1 MAEFGDRSGFLE
13 QVRQANFMAG
23 GFLNISEAAVH
34 LNISE
39 DAVKQLV
46 DQRKLFALRDTS
58 GYKFKHEELD
68 RYLEDQKDISQIDA
82 TEPKAPHES
91 SLSLDGLE
99 LDLSDEATASEEKDT
114 QPKSTDSPANVDEEK
129 PDSGIGIGELELES
143 GLSLADSGN
152 SAGGAAI
159 EATGIL
165 PTQEAEASLLI
176 GGDLD
181 GSDLDVPATLLGG
194 SEELSRA
201 EEENDSPHE
210 EGIANAQSI
219 VLGDEI
225 ELSGIDVDLSDVGSA
240 ASGAAE
246 EPAQSLLLG
255 DSLAG
260 DIESIVASDIFVDEG
275 LASVVLETDGSG
287 SLLVQGS
294 GLKENNEISG
304 IESSGIIDSD
314 PTIEGSDVGSAISG
328 ESGVIME
335 GGLSLEGDEVKA
347 WDVDLGEFLND
358 IEEDPDAATMLG
370 TANDFDLDAEGSS
383 TDDPSQ
389 SADLASS
396 QAGDSMFDK
405 SAGPGDSSFFGEEV
419 GKEAN
424 ALTAG
429 SDMLSSSQLIG
440 ILDDTQFNSLQVTG
454 LICCA
459 LLLLLGGL
467 LTFDL
472 VRTIGSSADTSL
484 SNPLVGS
491 LSQLFGWRQ

>member
-1 MAEFGDRSGFLE
+1 
-13 QVRQANFMAG
+13 MAG
-23 GFLNISEAAVH
+23 GFLNIAEAAAH

-46 DQRKLFALRDTS
+46 DQRKLFSLRDTS
-58 GYKFKHEELD
+58 GLKFKHEELD
-68 RYLEDQKDISQIDA
+68 RYLEDQKEIGGADA
-82 TEPKAPHES
+82 TASETPES
-91 SLSLDGLE
+91 DISLDGLE
-99 LDLSDEATASEEKDT
+99 LDLSDDDSSPQEKNPQQTDADT
-114 QPKSTDSPANVDEEK
+114 PPNVLEEK
-129 PDSGIGIGELELES
+129 PGSEIGLGDLELES
-143 GLSLADSGN
+143 GLSLADSR
-152 SAGGAAI
+152 SIDDEAI

-181 GSDLDVPATLLGG
+181 GSDVDVPATLLGTN
-194 SEELSRA
+194 EELS
-201 EEENDSPHE
+201 EEKAGNASPQDQDIENAKSVVIGE
-210 EGIANAQSI
+210 
-219 VLGDEI
+219 EI
-225 ELSGIDVDLSDVGSA
+225 EISGIDVDLSDVGLA
-240 ASGAAE
+240 DPVGTE
-246 EPAQSLLLG
+246 EPAQSLVLG

-275 LASVVLETDGSG
+275 LASAVFETDGSG
-287 SLLVQGS
+287 SVVVQDSGS
-294 GLKENNEISG
+294 ILPGDVSG
-304 IESSGIIDSD
+304 IIEDGSGIIDSD
-314 PTIEGSDVGSAISG
+314 LTGEGSDVGSALSD
-328 ESGVIME
+328 VKME
-335 GGLSLEGDEVKA
+335 GGLSLEDGKIQA

-358 IEEDPDAATMLG
+358 VEDDPDAATMLG
-370 TANDFDLDAEGSS
+370 TANEFDLDAEGSS

-419 GKEAN
+419 GKDAN
-424 ALTAG
+424 SLTAG
-429 SDMLSSSQLIG
+429 SDVLSSSFGYIH
-440 ILDDTQFNSLQVTG
+440 DDAKFNGWQVTG

-491 LSQLFGWRQ
+491 LSQLFGWQQ

>member
-1 MAEFGDRSGFLE
+1 
-13 QVRQANFMAG
+13 MAG
-23 GFLNISEAAVH
+23 GFLNIAEAAAH

-46 DQRKLFALRDTS
+46 DQRKLFSLRDTS
-58 GYKFKHEELD
+58 GLKFKHEELD
-68 RYLEDQKDISQIDA
+68 RYLEDQKEIGGADPTASE
-82 TEPKAPHES
+82 TPES
-91 SLSLDGLE
+91 EISLDGLE
-99 LDLSDEATASEEKDT
+99 LDLSDDDSSSQEKP
-114 QPKSTDSPANVDEEK
+114 QQTDADIPPDVLEEK
-129 PDSGIGIGELELES
+129 PGSEIGLGDLELES
-143 GLSLADSGN
+143 GLSLADSRSIDDG
-152 SAGGAAI
+152 AI

-181 GSDLDVPATLLGG
+181 GSDIDVPATLLGTN
-194 SEELSRA
+194 EELSEA
-201 EEENDSPHE
+201 KAGNASPQDQDIENAKSVVIGE
-210 EGIANAQSI
+210 
-219 VLGDEI
+219 EI
-225 ELSGIDVDLSDVGSA
+225 EISGIDVDLSDVGLA
-240 ASGAAE
+240 DPIGTE
-246 EPAQSLLLG
+246 EPAQSLVLG

-275 LASVVLETDGSG
+275 LASAVFETDGSG
-287 SLLVQGS
+287 SVVVQDSGS
-294 GLKENNEISG
+294 ILPGDVSG
-304 IESSGIIDSD
+304 IIEDGSGIIDSD
-314 PTIEGSDVGSAISG
+314 LTGEGSDVGSALSD
-328 ESGVIME
+328 VKME
-335 GGLSLEGDEVKA
+335 GGLSLEDGKIQA

-358 IEEDPDAATMLG
+358 VEDDPDAATMLG
-370 TANDFDLDAEGSS
+370 TANEFDLDAEGSS

-405 SAGPGDSSFFGEEV
+405 SAGPGDSSFFGEEL
-419 GKEAN
+419 GKDAN
-424 ALTAG
+424 PLTAG
-429 SDMLSSSQLIG
+429 SDMLSSSFGYIH
-440 ILDDTQFNSLQVTG
+440 DDAKLNGWQVTG

-491 LSQLFGWRQ
+491 LSQLFGWQQ

>member
-1 MAEFGDRSGFLE
+1 MAEFGDRSGFFE
-13 QVRQANFMAG
+13 HVRQANFMAG

-68 RYLEDQKDISQIDA
+68 RYLEDQKDISEIDA
-82 TEPKAPHES
+82 SDPKAPDES

-99 LDLSDEATASEEKDT
+99 LDLSDEVTASEEKDT
-114 QPKSTDSPANVDEEK
+114 QQKSTDSSANVDEEK
-129 PDSGIGIGELELES
+129 PDSAIGIGELELES
-143 GLSLADSGN
+143 GLSLAGSGN
-152 SAGGAAI
+152 SAGEAAI

-201 EEENDSPHE
+201 EEDNESPQE
-210 EGIANAQSI
+210 KGIANPQSS

-294 GLKENNEISG
+294 ALKENNEISG

-314 PTIEGSDVGSAISG
+314 PTHEGSDVGSAISG

-358 IEEDPDAATMLG
+358 VEEDPDAATMLG

-396 QAGDSMFDK
+396 QAGDSMFEK
-405 SAGPGDSSFFGEEV
+405 SAGPGDSSFFGEELEQ
-419 GKEAN
+419 GAN
-424 ALTAG
+424 PLTAG

-440 ILDDTQFNSLQVTG
+440 VLDDTQFNSWQVTG

-459 LLLLLGGL
+459 LLLLVGGL

>member
-1 MAEFGDRSGFLE
+1 
-13 QVRQANFMAG
+13 MAG
-23 GFLNISEAAVH
+23 GFLNIAEAAAH

-46 DQRKLFALRDTS
+46 DQRKLFSLRDTS
-58 GYKFKHEELD
+58 GLKFKHEELD
-68 RYLEDQKDISQIDA
+68 RYLEDQKEIGGADPTASE
-82 TEPKAPHES
+82 TPES
-91 SLSLDGLE
+91 EISLDGLE
-99 LDLSDEATASEEKDT
+99 LDLSDDDSSSQEKP
-114 QPKSTDSPANVDEEK
+114 QQTDADIPPDVLEEK
-129 PDSGIGIGELELES
+129 PGSEIGLGDLELES
-143 GLSLADSGN
+143 GLSLADSRSIDDG
-152 SAGGAAI
+152 AI

-181 GSDLDVPATLLGG
+181 GSDIDVPATLLGTN
-194 SEELSRA
+194 EELSEA
-201 EEENDSPHE
+201 KAGNASPQDQDIENAKSVVIGE
-210 EGIANAQSI
+210 
-219 VLGDEI
+219 EI
-225 ELSGIDVDLSDVGSA
+225 EISGIDVDLSDVGLA
-240 ASGAAE
+240 DPVGTE
-246 EPAQSLLLG
+246 EPAQSLVLG

-275 LASVVLETDGSG
+275 LASAVFETDGSG
-287 SLLVQGS
+287 SVVVQDSGS
-294 GLKENNEISG
+294 ILPGDVSG
-304 IESSGIIDSD
+304 IIEDGSGIIDSD
-314 PTIEGSDVGSAISG
+314 LTGEGSDVGSALSD
-328 ESGVIME
+328 VKME
-335 GGLSLEGDEVKA
+335 GGLSLEDGKIQA

-358 IEEDPDAATMLG
+358 VEDDPDAATMLG
-370 TANDFDLDAEGSS
+370 TANEFDLDAEGSS

-419 GKEAN
+419 GKDAN
-424 ALTAG
+424 PLTAG
-429 SDMLSSSQLIG
+429 SDMLSSSFGYIH
-440 ILDDTQFNSLQVTG
+440 DAAKFNGWQVTG

-491 LSQLFGWRQ
+491 LSQLFGWQQ

>member
-1 MAEFGDRSGFLE
+1 
-13 QVRQANFMAG
+13 MAG
-23 GFLNISEAAVH
+23 GFLNIAEAAAH

-46 DQRKLFALRDTS
+46 DQRKLFSLRDTS
-58 GYKFKHEELD
+58 GLKFKHEELD
-68 RYLEDQKDISQIDA
+68 RYLEDQKEIGGADPTASE
-82 TEPKAPHES
+82 TPES
-91 SLSLDGLE
+91 EITLDGLE
-99 LDLSDEATASEEKDT
+99 LDLSDDDSSSQEKP
-114 QPKSTDSPANVDEEK
+114 QQTDADIPPDVLEEK
-129 PDSGIGIGELELES
+129 PGSEIGLGDLELES
-143 GLSLADSGN
+143 GLSLADSRSIDDG
-152 SAGGAAI
+152 AI

-181 GSDLDVPATLLGG
+181 GSDVDVPATLLGTN
-194 SEELSRA
+194 EELSEA
-201 EEENDSPHE
+201 KAGNASPQDQDIENAKSVVIGE
-210 EGIANAQSI
+210 
-219 VLGDEI
+219 EI
-225 ELSGIDVDLSDVGSA
+225 EISGIDVDLSDVGLA
-240 ASGAAE
+240 DPVGTE
-246 EPAQSLLLG
+246 EPAQSLVLG

-275 LASVVLETDGSG
+275 LASAVFETDGSG
-287 SLLVQGS
+287 SVVVQDSGS
-294 GLKENNEISG
+294 ILPGDVSG
-304 IESSGIIDSD
+304 IIEDGSGIIDSD
-314 PTIEGSDVGSAISG
+314 LTGEGSDVGSALSD
-328 ESGVIME
+328 VKME
-335 GGLSLEGDEVKA
+335 GGLSLEDGKIQA

-358 IEEDPDAATMLG
+358 VEDDPDAATMLG
-370 TANDFDLDAEGSS
+370 TANEFDLDAEGSS

-405 SAGPGDSSFFGEEV
+405 SAGPGDSSFFGEEL
-419 GKEAN
+419 GKDAN
-424 ALTAG
+424 PLTAG
-429 SDMLSSSQLIG
+429 SDMLSSSFGYIH
-440 ILDDTQFNSLQVTG
+440 DDAKFNGWQVTG

-491 LSQLFGWRQ
+491 LSQLFGWQQ

>member
-1 MAEFGDRSGFLE
+1 
-13 QVRQANFMAG
+13 MAG
-23 GFLNISEAAVH
+23 GFLNIAEAAAH

-46 DQRKLFALRDTS
+46 DQRKLFSLRDTS
-58 GYKFKHEELD
+58 GLKFKHEELD
-68 RYLEDQKDISQIDA
+68 RYLEDQKDIGETDA
-82 TEPKAPHES
+82 TTLKTPES
-91 SLSLDGLE
+91 DISLDGLE
-99 LDLSDEATASEEKDT
+99 LDISDDESSSQEKDSL
-114 QPKSTDSPANVDEEK
+114 QTDADAPPNVLEEK
-129 PDSGIGIGELELES
+129 PGSEIGIGDLELDS
-143 GLSLADSGN
+143 GLSLADSQSIDDG
-152 SAGGAAI
+152 AI

-181 GSDLDVPATLLGG
+181 GADVDVPATLLGTNEEILQAQAG
-194 SEELSRA
+194 NASPQDQDIEKSENVVIDE
-201 EEENDSPHE
+201 
-210 EGIANAQSI
+210 
-219 VLGDEI
+219 EI
-225 ELSGIDVDLSDVGSA
+225 EVSGIDVDLSDVGLADSV
-240 ASGAAE
+240 GTE
-246 EPAQSLLLG
+246 EPAQSLVLG

-275 LASVVLETDGSG
+275 FASAVFETDESGSLVVQGSG
-287 SLLVQGS
+287 SLDLS
-294 GLKENNEISG
+294 DT
-304 IESSGIIDSD
+304 SGIIEDNN
-314 PTIEGSDVGSAISG
+314 EVGSAISD
-328 ESGVIME
+328 VKME
-335 GGLSLEGDEVKA
+335 GGLSLEDGKIQA

-358 IEEDPDAATMLG
+358 VEDDPDAATMLG
-370 TANDFDLDAEGSS
+370 IANDFDLDAEGSS

-419 GKEAN
+419 GQDAN
-424 ALTAG
+424 QLTAG
-429 SDMLSSSQLIG
+429 SDMLSSSFG
-440 ILDDTQFNSLQVTG
+440 IIHDDAKFNGWQVTG

-459 LLLLLGGL
+459 MLLLIGGL

-491 LSQLFGWRQ
+491 LSQLFGWQQ

>member
-1 MAEFGDRSGFLE
+1 
-13 QVRQANFMAG
+13 MAG
-23 GFLNISEAAVH
+23 GFLNIAEAAAH

-46 DQRKLFALRDTS
+46 DQRKLFSLRDTS
-58 GYKFKHEELD
+58 GLKFKHEELD
-68 RYLEDQKDISQIDA
+68 RYLEDQKEIGGADPTASE
-82 TEPKAPHES
+82 TPES
-91 SLSLDGLE
+91 EISLDGLE
-99 LDLSDEATASEEKDT
+99 LDLSDDDSSSQEKP
-114 QPKSTDSPANVDEEK
+114 QQTDADIPPDVLEEK
-129 PDSGIGIGELELES
+129 PGSEIGLGDLELES
-143 GLSLADSGN
+143 GLSLADSRSIDDG
-152 SAGGAAI
+152 AI

-181 GSDLDVPATLLGG
+181 GSDVDVPATLLGTN
-194 SEELSRA
+194 EELSEA
-201 EEENDSPHE
+201 KAGNASPQDQDIENAKSVVIGE
-210 EGIANAQSI
+210 
-219 VLGDEI
+219 EI
-225 ELSGIDVDLSDVGSA
+225 EISGIDVDLSDVGLA
-240 ASGAAE
+240 DPVGTE
-246 EPAQSLLLG
+246 EPAQSLVLG

-275 LASVVLETDGSG
+275 LASAVFETDGSG
-287 SLLVQGS
+287 SVVVQDSGS
-294 GLKENNEISG
+294 ILPGDVSG
-304 IESSGIIDSD
+304 IIEDGSGIIDSD
-314 PTIEGSDVGSAISG
+314 LTGEGSDVGSALSD
-328 ESGVIME
+328 VKME
-335 GGLSLEGDEVKA
+335 GGLSLEDGKIQA

-358 IEEDPDAATMLG
+358 VEDDPDAATMLG
-370 TANDFDLDAEGSS
+370 TANEFDLDAEGSS

-405 SAGPGDSSFFGEEV
+405 SAGPGDSSFFGEEL
-419 GKEAN
+419 GKDAN
-424 ALTAG
+424 PLTAG
-429 SDMLSSSQLIG
+429 SDMLSSSFGYIH
-440 ILDDTQFNSLQVTG
+440 DDAKFNGWQVTG

-491 LSQLFGWRQ
+491 LSQLFGWQQ

>member
-1 MAEFGDRSGFLE
+1 
-13 QVRQANFMAG
+13 MAG
-23 GFLNISEAAVH
+23 GFLNIAEAAVH

-58 GYKFKHEELD
+58 GYKFKQEELD
-68 RYLEDQKDISQIDA
+68 RYLEDQKDISEADA
-82 TEPKAPHES
+82 TAPKTPDES
-91 SLSLDGLE
+91 GLSLDGLE
-99 LDLSDEATASEEKDT
+99 LDLSDDAAISKNNETQQEIADT
-114 QPKSTDSPANVDEEK
+114 PAHAHDDEK
-129 PDSGIGIGELELES
+129 PSSEIGVGELELES

-152 SAGGAAI
+152 SDDGPVI
-159 EATGIL
+159 EDTGIL
-165 PTQEAEASLLI
+165 PAQEAEASLLI

-181 GSDLDVPATLLGG
+181 GSDIDVPATLLGTN
-194 SEELSRA
+194 EEISRA
-201 EEENDSPHE
+201 EKENTPSQEED
-210 EGIANAQSI
+210 IANAQSI
-219 VLGDEI
+219 VLGDDI
-225 ELSGIDVDLSDVGSA
+225 ELSGIDVDLSDLGSEPSA
-240 ASGAAE
+240 GGE
-246 EPAQSLLLG
+246 EPAQSLVLG

-260 DIESIVASDIFVDEG
+260 DIESIVASDIFVDEA

-294 GLKENNEISG
+294 GVKENNQTSG
-304 IESSGIIDSD
+304 IESGGIIDSD
-314 PTIEGSDVGSAISG
+314 LSIEGSDVGSAISG

-383 TDDPSQ
+383 VGGSSPDDPSQ

-419 GKEAN
+419 GQEAN
-424 ALTAG
+424 RLTDA

-440 ILDDTQFNSLQVTG
+440 ILDDTQFNSWQVTG

-467 LTFDL
+467 MTFDL